1 MKNRIIIL
9 TAIFFTF
16 IAEVVA
22 QDALT
27 LESSIEIALQ
37 NNLDIKVAKND
48 AQTSVNSATKGN
60 AGLLPSLS
68 GTANTAYS
76 EHSSDEFSSY
86 GTMDFS
92 YTLFDGFGGTYS
104 YKILNLQKERGL
116 LTARYNIENTIANV
130 INGFYQL
137 SEDFENEEVAKENF
151 LISKERLQRIEAKFE
166 FGGANSLDVLNSKVD
181 FNEDSTSY
189 LQAKQNYEESVRE
202 MNVLLGR
209 SAETEIQLILDAS
222 DFEVFELDELK
233 KKALVEN
240 ADYLIQANQL
250 REDELSVKKAK
261 KSQLPSVD
269 LSSSYY
275 YYDKD
280 ISGTNSKG
288 MLTGQL
294 GISYTIFDGKTKK
307 LEIANAKIEKLNS
320 ELEYQNK
327 MLELERD
334 IVNAYANYT
343 YNLKMLSLQEDA
355 LEAATLNFK
364 QSKEYYQL
372 GQLTSTE
379 FREAQQNL
387 LEAQYNKSA
396 ARYDAK
402 ESEVSIKQISGM
414 LLQ

>member
-1 MKNRIIIL
+1 MIIL

-16 IAEVVA
+16 IAKVTA

-37 NNLDIKVAKND
+37 NNLDVKVAKND
-48 AQTSVNSATKGN
+48 AQSSVNSATRGN
-60 AGLLPSLS
+60 AGLLPSLE
-68 GTANTAYS
+68 GTANTLYS
-76 EHSSDEFSSY
+76 EHSTDEFYSY
-86 GTMDFS
+86 GTMDFA
-92 YTLFDGFGGTYS
+92 YTLFDGFGGIYN

-116 LTARYNIENTIANV
+116 LTARYNIENTIVDV
-130 INGFYQL
+130 ITGFYQL
-137 SEDFENEEVAKENF
+137 SEYFENVKVTKESF
-151 LISKERLQRIEAKFE
+151 LISKERLQRTEAKFE

-181 FNEDSTSY
+181 FNQDSSSY
-189 LQAKQNYEESVRE
+189 LQAQQNYEESVRE

-209 SAETEIQLILDAS
+209 SAETKIQLIPDVS
-222 DFEVFELDELK
+222 DFQVFELTDLK
-233 KKALVEN
+233 KKALEEN

-250 REDELSVKKAK
+250 REDEISVKKAK
-261 KSQLPSVD
+261 NGQLPSVD

-275 YYDKD
+275 YYDEDYSSTSYNRK
-280 ISGTNSKG
+280 
-288 MLTGQL
+288 LTGEVSV
-294 GISYTIFDGKTKK
+294 SYTIFDGKTKK
-307 LEIANAKIEKLNS
+307 LEIANAKIQKLNS

-327 MLELERD
+327 MLELEKE

-355 LEAATLNFK
+355 LEAAVLNFE

-372 GQLTSTE
+372 GQITSTE

-387 LEAQYNKSA
+387 LDAQYTKSE

-402 ESEVSIKQISGM
+402 ESEVNILQISGM
-414 LLQ
+414 LLK

>member
-1 MKNRIIIL
+1 MIIL

-16 IAEVVA
+16 IAEVAA

-37 NNLDIKVAKND
+37 NNLDIKVAKNE
-48 AQTSVNSATKGN
+48 AQSSVNSATRGN
-60 AGLLPSLS
+60 AGLLPSLE
-68 GTANTAYS
+68 GTANTLYS
-76 EHSSDEFSSY
+76 EHSTDEFYSY
-86 GTMDFS
+86 GTMDFA
-92 YTLFDGFGGTYS
+92 YTLFDGFGGIYS

-116 LTARYNIENTIANV
+116 LTARYNIENTIVNV
-130 INGFYQL
+130 ITGFYQL
-137 SEDFENEEVAKENF
+137 SKYFENVKVAKQSF

-166 FGGANSLDVLNSKVD
+166 FGGANKLDVLNSKVD
-181 FNEDSTSY
+181 FNQDSSSY
-189 LQAKQNYEESVRE
+189 LQAQQNYDESVRE

-209 SAETEIQLILDAS
+209 SAETKIQLIPDAS
-222 DFEVFELDELK
+222 GFQEFKLEELK

-261 KSQLPSVD
+261 NGQLPSVD

-275 YYDKD
+275 YYDED
-280 ISGTNSKG
+280 VSGTSYKRK
-288 MLTGQL
+288 LTGAL
-294 GISYTIFDGKTKK
+294 SVSYTIFDGKTKK
-307 LEIANAKIEKLNS
+307 LEIANAKIDKLNS

-327 MLELERD
+327 MLELEKE

-355 LEAATLNFK
+355 LEAAVLNFE

-372 GQLTSTE
+372 GQITSTE

-387 LEAQYNKSA
+387 LEAQYNKSE
-396 ARYDAK
+396 ARFDAK